1 MGRRFPEFCVL
12 RAACRVSVK
21 ASSSATGDKR
31 VASYQAA
38 IDAVAVQHYA
48 DWPFMVEVLNK
59 WLEMNQ
65 DFVRDPVGYVASSS
79 PPGPAS
85 PIIKG
90 HSPAIST
97 IHDTPSQIATP
108 AALTSS
114 HQIAQNPSTATDN
127 VPFSLSGDSEALER
141 VASPTPAAS
150 KTGTETNDLGGP
162 PSPLNSERG
171 VPILI
176 QKLLPLSWI
185 GALRFLPLLGSF
197 GVGPLTSRNTS
208 SPSRS
213 WPTAPVPSTHQ
224 ISNSTLKTCWLRLS
238 PLVDLYKGWWD
249 VLKKTFSF
257 RSGMTP

>member
-38 IDAVAVQHYA
+38 INAVAVQHYA

-65 DFVRDPVGYVASSS
+65 DFVRDPIGYVAPNP

-85 PIIKG
+85 PTIND
-90 HSPAIST
+90 HSP
-97 IHDTPSQIATP
+97 DTPSQIATP
-108 AALTSS
+108 AALTSG
-114 HQIAQNPSTATDN
+114 HQFTQNPSTATDN
-127 VPFSLSGDSEALER
+127 PSFPLSSDSEAFEHI
-141 VASPTPAAS
+141 ATPSPVAS
-150 KTGTETNDLGGP
+150 KTGTEMLNDLGGP
-162 PSPLNSERG
+162 PPPLNGERG
-171 VPILI
+171 VPVPI

-185 GALRFLPLLGSF
+185 GALRSLFPLGSF

-213 WPTAPVPSTHQ
+213 WPTYAPVPSTHQ
-224 ISNSTLKTCWLRLS
+224 ISNSTLKTCWSKLCF
-238 PLVDLYKGWWD
+238 LVDLHKGWWD
-249 VLKKTFSF
+249 VLKKTFAF

>member
-21 ASSSATGDKR
+21 ASPSATGDKR

-65 DFVRDPVGYVASSS
+65 DFVRDPIGYVAPNP

-85 PIIKG
+85 LTIND
-90 HSPAIST
+90 HSPT
-97 IHDTPSQIATP
+97 IPTIYDTPSQISTP

-114 HQIAQNPSTATDN
+114 HQFTQNPSTVTDN
-127 VPFSLSGDSEALER
+127 ASFPLPSDSGILEHVATPFPVAL
-141 VASPTPAAS
+141 
-150 KTGTETNDLGGP
+150 KTGTETSDLGGP
-162 PSPLNSERG
+162 PSPLNGERG
-171 VPILI
+171 VPIPI
-176 QKLLPLSWI
+176 QNLLPLSWI
-185 GALRFLPLLGSF
+185 GALRFLSPLRSF
-197 GVGPLTSRNTS
+197 GVGPLTYRNTS

-213 WPTAPVPSTHQ
+213 WPTAPVPSTHR

-238 PLVDLYKGWWD
+238 FLVDLYKGWWD
-249 VLKKTFSF
+249 VLKKTFAF
-257 RSGMTP
+257 RS